1 MSKAKDK
8 DTKQPMTW
16 NHVIRQL
23 YPSPKPYDYNKF
35 IKKCLIAIFVTN
47 DDPDALIE
55 QNGLREFI
63 SKQFTKEEAQ
73 NKNLISDETLDALAD
88 FIFSRINSVDGDIY
102 KPSRVKQLIILYTE
116 QDHFTGEILVEA
128 YQMAEGC
135 EFFKNRQDLE
145 TFIKREYFGEPQT
158 EILFIKTLER
168 DY

>member
-1 MSKAKDK
+1 MSKAK

-55 QNGLREFI
+55 QHGLREFI
-63 SKQFTKEEAQ
+63 SKQFTEEEAK
-73 NKNLISDETLDALAD
+73 NKTLISDETLDALAD
-88 FIFSRINSVDGDIY
+88 FIFGRIISVDGDIY
-102 KPSRVKQLIILYTE
+102 KSSRVKQLITLYTE

-128 YQMAEGC
+128 YQIAEGC
-135 EFFKNRQDLE
+135 EFFKTRQDLE
-145 TFIKREYFGEPQT
+145 TFIKREYFGDAQV
-158 EILFIKTLER
+158 EIEFIKTLQR
-168 DY
+168 ND